1 MFFLSLF
8 LIGACFGSFLC
19 LVAERLPVGRSLW
32 RPPSHCQGCYQ
43 PLQLYELIP
52 VVSILLQRFRCR
64 KCQQPVAKS
73 YLLAELV
80 MGGLTASCFSAGLT
94 IDALILWWWLT
105 SAFTLSLIDYWYL
118 VVEPKILYPSFFV
131 LCLLKMAGQ
140 HSFYLLT
147 GLFCFCFFRAV
158 LYYFPEAMGRGDLLL
173 LGLWGCFLQVPQ
185 LLMLLFF
192 ASSYGLIYGYSCKF
206 LRYPVEQKLPF
217 VPFLSL
223 GLLTISWL

>member
-32 RPPSHCQGCYQ
+32 WPPSHCQGCHQ
-43 PLQLYELIP
+43 PLHLYELIP

-80 MGGLTASCFSAGLT
+80 MGGLTASCFFAGLT

-105 SAFTLSLIDYWYL
+105 SAFILSLIDYWYL

-131 LCLLKMAGQ
+131 LCLLKIAGQ

-158 LYYFPEAMGRGDLLL
+158 LHYFPEAMGRGDLLL

-185 LLMLLFF
+185 LLMLL
-192 ASSYGLIYGYSCKF
+192 L
-206 LRYPVEQKLPF
+206 PV
-217 VPFLSL
+217 VMA
-223 GLLTISWL
+223 

>member
-1 MFFLSLF
+1 MFFLNLF

-32 RPPSHCQGCYQ
+32 WPPSHCQGCHQ

-80 MGGLTASCFSAGLT
+80 MGSLTASCFSAGLT

-105 SAFTLSLIDYWYL
+105 SAFTLSLA
-118 VVEPKILYPSFFV
+118 ESGGSAFV
-131 LCLLKMAGQ
+131 LLTDW
-140 HSFYLLT
+140 SFLFLFFPSRLT
-147 GLFCFCFFRAV
+147 LFSGSHGARGSFVTGFVGLFFTGTSVADATIFC
-158 LYYFPEAMGRGDLLL
+158 
-173 LGLWGCFLQVPQ
+173 Q
-185 LLMLLFF
+185 
-192 ASSYGLIYGYSCKF
+192 
-206 LRYPVEQKLPF
+206 
-217 VPFLSL
+217 
-223 GLLTISWL
+223 

>member
-1 MFFLSLF
+1 

-32 RPPSHCQGCYQ
+32 WPPSHCQGCHQ

-118 VVEPKILYPSFFV
+118 VVEPKILYPSFLV
-131 LCLLKMAGQ
+131 LCLLKVTGQ

-147 GLFCFCFFRAV
+147 GLFVLFFPSRLTLFSGSHGA
-158 LYYFPEAMGRGDLLL
+158 RGSFVTGFV
-173 LGLWGCFLQVPQ
+173 GLFLQVPQ

-206 LRYPVEQKLPF
+206 LGYPVEQTLPF

-223 GLLTISWL
+223 GLLTISCL

>member
-32 RPPSHCQGCYQ
+32 WPPSHCQGCHQ

-118 VVEPKILYPSFFV
+118 VVEPKILYPSFLV
-131 LCLLKMAGQ
+131 LCLLKVTGQ

-158 LYYFPEAMGRGDLLL
+158 LHYFPEAMGRGDLLL
-173 LGLWGCFLQVPQ
+173 LGLWGCFLQIPQ

-206 LRYPVEQKLPF
+206 LGYPVEQTLPF

-223 GLLTISWL
+223 GLPTISCL

>member
-32 RPPSHCQGCYQ
+32 WPPSHCQGCHQ

-80 MGGLTASCFSAGLT
+80 MGSLTASCFSAGLT
-94 IDALILWWWLT
+94 IDAVILWWWLT

-118 VVEPKILYPSFFV
+118 VVEPKILYPSFF
-131 LCLLKMAGQ
+131 CALLAENGG
-140 HSFYLLT
+140 SAFVLLT
-147 GLFCFCFFRAV
+147 DWSFLFLFFPSRLTLFSGSHGARGSFVTGFVGLFFTGTSVADATIFC
-158 LYYFPEAMGRGDLLL
+158 
-173 LGLWGCFLQVPQ
+173 Q
-185 LLMLLFF
+185 
-192 ASSYGLIYGYSCKF
+192 
-206 LRYPVEQKLPF
+206 
-217 VPFLSL
+217 
-223 GLLTISWL
+223 

>member
-32 RPPSHCQGCYQ
+32 WPPSHCQGCHQ

-94 IDALILWWWLT
+94 IDALFAESDG
-105 SAFTLSLIDYWYL
+105 SAF
-118 VVEPKILYPSFFV
+118 V
-131 LCLLKMAGQ
+131 
-140 HSFYLLT
+140 LLT
-147 GLFCFCFFRAV
+147 DWSFLFLFFPSRLTLFSGSHGARGSFVTGFVGLFFTGTSVADATIFC
-158 LYYFPEAMGRGDLLL
+158 
-173 LGLWGCFLQVPQ
+173 Q
-185 LLMLLFF
+185 
-192 ASSYGLIYGYSCKF
+192 
-206 LRYPVEQKLPF
+206 
-217 VPFLSL
+217 
-223 GLLTISWL
+223 

>member
-32 RPPSHCQGCYQ
+32 WPPSHCQGCHQ

-131 LCLLKMAGQ
+131 LCLLKIAGQ

-147 GLFCFCFFRAV
+147 GFFVFVFSEPSYIIFRKPWGEGIFCYWVCGAV
-158 LYYFPEAMGRGDLLL
+158 FYRYL
-173 LGLWGCFLQVPQ
+173 
-185 LLMLLFF
+185 
-192 ASSYGLIYGYSCKF
+192 SC
-206 LRYPVEQKLPF
+206 
-217 VPFLSL
+217 
-223 GLLTISWL
+223 

>member
-1 MFFLSLF
+1 MFFLNLF

-32 RPPSHCQGCYQ
+32 WPPSHCQGCHQ

-118 VVEPKILYPSFFV
+118 VVEPKILYPSFVFV
-131 LCLLKMAGQ
+131 FSEPSYIIFRKPWGEGIFCYWVCGAV
-140 HSFYLLT
+140 FYRYL
-147 GLFCFCFFRAV
+147 
-158 LYYFPEAMGRGDLLL
+158 
-173 LGLWGCFLQVPQ
+173 
-185 LLMLLFF
+185 
-192 ASSYGLIYGYSCKF
+192 SC
-206 LRYPVEQKLPF
+206 
-217 VPFLSL
+217 
-223 GLLTISWL
+223 

>member
-1 MFFLSLF
+1 MLSGGALTSRAFFV
-8 LIGACFGSFLC
+8 
-19 LVAERLPVGRSLW
+19 VA
-32 RPPSHCQGCYQ
+32 PSHCQGCHQ

-52 VVSILLQRFRCR
+52 VVSILLQRFRCL

-118 VVEPKILYPSFFV
+118 VVEPKILYPSFLV
-131 LCLLKMAGQ
+131 LCLLKIAGQ

-147 GLFCFCFFRAV
+147 GLFVLFFQAV
-158 LYYFPEAMGRGDLLL
+158 LHYFPEAMGRGIFYYWVCGAVFTGTSVADATI
-173 LGLWGCFLQVPQ
+173 
-185 LLMLLFF
+185 F

-206 LRYPVEQKLPF
+206 WGIQLNRHFPLSPF
-217 VPFLSL
+217 
-223 GLLTISWL
+223 